1 MRRNQHAEFVTLNDD
16 DALELFKATL
26 PSTSLMQVQRGTA
39 VLAKRELEN
48 LIGQAAQGLYS
59 GETRHE
65 SRGNDVDRMK
75 HTHCP
80 ALSPSTWRYGS
91 EVSGV
96 ALQDTSRIWGLE
108 LLSFEP
114 GEPEIEQTTAHD
126 SNGL

>member
-26 PSTSLMQVQRGTA
+26 PSTSLMQVQRGTT

-65 SRGNDVDRMK
+65 SRGNDDDWMK
-75 HTHCP
+75 HTHCS
-80 ALSPSTWRYGS
+80 AWSPSTWWHGDP
-91 EVSGV
+91 
-96 ALQDTSRIWGLE
+96 DTGLKS
-108 LLSFEP
+108 LVLRSKTP
-114 GEPEIEQTTAHD
+114 QRR
-126 SNGL
+126 